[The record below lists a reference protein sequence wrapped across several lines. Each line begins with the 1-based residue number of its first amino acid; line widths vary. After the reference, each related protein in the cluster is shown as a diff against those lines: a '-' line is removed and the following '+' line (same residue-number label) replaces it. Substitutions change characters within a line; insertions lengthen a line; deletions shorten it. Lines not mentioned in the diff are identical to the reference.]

1 MVIPP
6 ALPGGDA
13 AAGRIRSMETEK
25 AIQPPAAAVTKTSN
39 GDNYAQTYDGPD
51 FSRLGNESKDPAK
64 SETWYN
70 YFFGPSGDDTRQ
82 QLQQAHERH
91 NLQQEKRDD
100 AAASIKEERS
110 HTALTTRQHNDEEKG
125 TLPKWLA
132 WLDPTVAPGCS
143 EVGGKPSISSF
154 LSPEDSGV
162 IVTGEETGALS
173 GWGLNSSTRKK
184 SMGVAVNGE
193 DDESGSN
200 RRRLIDPPAVGGN
213 DEDASVESSVEESK
227 LFRDL
232 ESVPSTRV
240 DTISDSIKTS
250 DFDIHDASSTAASVS
265 NSVVDNKIENIK
277 MPRTTGKNPSVATQ
291 DKDTADQKSLEAR
304 RQILV
309 KELRSTISTFGR
321 YDVKTANISAALGDL
336 LAESKQHDQSIKL
349 HRDAVE
355 IYSSK
360 LGDDHSTTLEAK
372 LQLGR
377 VLENAGEYD
386 EAINIYFLVTV
397 MRRAING
404 EKDPSAADSLVLM
417 ANALR
422 NKDDYHQAIKELK
435 RALKIYREALGDAHS
450 KVSSTVDE
458 IASLYVTVGDFEK
471 SAAIL
476 EEVVKLKAVT
486 QGTQS
491 KAVATTLCSLATTY
505 ECSEDFAK
513 AMKSLKKAY
522 KIYTEM
528 DGYSSKEATNTLNRI
543 AQLYEATGDYD
554 RASIAYLGVLRGR
567 KINHGDDHLLVGET
581 YYKLGHSLRESGQH
595 DKALKC
601 LKEGLPIFVNKGV
614 EINDVEMIAE
624 VMHEMA
630 LINKDRKKF
639 NEAARIFKQEL
650 GVRRKIGQADYPMIA
665 RTLNHLGVTE
675 YEMKNNNKSLK
686 YLIEALT
693 IFKDRAEGSVECA
706 EVLFNTGLVFES
718 SRNRERA
725 MEAYDEAA
733 RIFKEHGYK
742 EDHPHL
748 AKALRKI
755 EKLQSQ
761 LRSGPAQK
769 I

>member
-1 MVIPP
+1 MIPSSLP
-6 ALPGGDA
+6 RGEATALGRMRSLQTETAVKQHRSALPDMNH
-13 AAGRIRSMETEK
+13 SSD
-25 AIQPPAAAVTKTSN
+25 PYV
-39 GDNYAQTYDGPD
+39 QTCDVPD
-51 FSRLGNESKDPAK
+51 FVRLRSEPNQSAK
-64 SETWYN
+64 GETWYD

-82 QLQQAHERH
+82 QLQHARERH
-91 NLQQEKRDD
+91 NQQEGREES
-100 AAASIKEERS
+100 AVEMREEGTARNRAS
-110 HTALTTRQHNDEEKG
+110 LTTSRQQQEESS
-125 TLPKWLA
+125 TFPKWLA
-132 WLDPTVAPGCS
+132 WLDPTVRTVPEA
-143 EVGGKPSISSF
+143 KPKTSKSSSIFS
-154 LSPEDSGV
+154 
-162 IVTGEETGALS
+162 GEESDALFL
-173 GWGLNSSTRKK
+173 GKGRRKK
-184 SMGVAVNGE
+184 SRGVVIDA
-193 DDESGSN
+193 DDDLADSN
-200 RRRLIDPPAVGGN
+200 RRRLIDPPAEGGN
-213 DEDASVESSVEESK
+213 DEDTSLDDSSIEESK

-232 ESVPSTRV
+232 DSVPSTRV
-240 DTISDSIKTS
+240 DTIAGSIKTS
-250 DFDIHDASSTAASVS
+250 DFDMYDASSTTASVT
-265 NSVVDNKIENIK
+265 NSVVDNKIENLK
-277 MPRTTGKNPSVATQ
+277 MPRTKSRAPSVATR
-291 DKDTADQKSLEAR
+291 DKAAAEQKSLEAR

-309 KELRSTISTFGR
+309 KELRTTITTFGR

-336 LAESKQHDQSIKL
+336 LDESKQHDQSIKL

-360 LGDDHSTTLEAK
+360 LGDDHSTTMEAK
-372 LQLGR
+372 LQLGK

-417 ANALR
+417 ADALR

-435 RALKIYREALGDAHS
+435 RALKIYREALGDAHN
-450 KVSSTVDE
+450 KVSTTVDE

-486 QGTQS
+486 QGMQS
-491 KAVATTLCSLATTY
+491 RAVASTLCSLATTY

-513 AMKSLKKAY
+513 AMKSMKKAY

-543 AQLYEATGDYD
+543 AQLYEATGDHD

-630 LINKDRKKF
+630 LINKDRKRF

-742 EDHPHL
+742 ENHPHL
-748 AKALRKI
+748 AKAVRKI

-761 LRSGPAQK
+761 RNGVTQK
-769 I
+769 T

>member
-6 ALPGGDA
+6 SLPRSDSL
-13 AAGRIRSMETEK
+13 GRLRSMASET
-25 AIQPPAAAVTKTSN
+25 AVLQQMTPATYTSN
-39 GDNYAQTYDGPD
+39 DSFLHTCDVPE
-51 FSRLGNESKDPAK
+51 FVRVGNETKHGVK
-64 SETWYN
+64 GETWYD
-70 YFFGPSGDDTRQ
+70 YFFGVSGDDTRQ
-82 QLQQAHERH
+82 QLQQANERQ
-91 NLQQEKRDD
+91 NQQQDGRED
-100 AAASIKEERS
+100 AAVVAGGGIDESTRAVSKYEE
-110 HTALTTRQHNDEEKG
+110 NEKA
-125 TLPKWLA
+125 TLPSWLS
-132 WLDPTVAPGCS
+132 WLDPTNGPGCS
-143 EVGGKPSISSF
+143 EVKPTTSLTFSDRAEVAAANESDEVLSNVARSRSARMPSSGAIVVARD
-154 LSPEDSGV
+154 EERDDS
-162 IVTGEETGALS
+162 T
-173 GWGLNSSTRKK
+173 
-184 SMGVAVNGE
+184 
-193 DDESGSN
+193 
-200 RRRLIDPPAVGGN
+200 RRRLIDPPAIGGT
-213 DEDASVESSVEESK
+213 DEETSIDSSIEESK

-240 DTISDSIKTS
+240 DTIAGSIKTS
-250 DFDIHDASSTAASVS
+250 DLDMHDVSSTTASVT
-265 NSVVDNKIENIK
+265 NSVVDNKLENLK
-277 MPRTTGKNPSVATQ
+277 MPRAQGRPPSTRDKVVAE
-291 DKDTADQKSLEAR
+291 QKSLEAR

-309 KELRSTISTFGR
+309 KELRSTISTYGR

-336 LAESKQHDQSIKL
+336 LDESKQHEQSIKL

-377 VLENAGEYD
+377 VLENAGKYD

-422 NKDDYHQAIKELK
+422 NKDDYDQAIKELK

-450 KVSSTVDE
+450 KVSTTVDE

-486 QGTQS
+486 QGMQS
-491 KAVATTLCSLATTY
+491 QAVATTLCSLATTY
-505 ECSEDFAK
+505 ECSEDFPK

-554 RASIAYLGVLRGR
+554 RASIAYLGILRGR
-567 KINHGDDHLLVGET
+567 KITLGDDHLLVAEA

-595 DKALKC
+595 EKALKC

-630 LINKDRKKF
+630 LINKERKRF
-639 NEAARIFKQEL
+639 NEAAKIFKQEL

-742 EDHPHL
+742 ESHPHL
-748 AKALRKI
+748 AKAVRKI
-755 EKLQSQ
+755 ERLQSQ
-761 LRSGPAQK
+761 RNGLPEK